1 MSVRHRGPVRA
12 TGSGDAAKR
21 RTLGACAATFVGL
34 GTVDAV
40 RVARARSRMHR
51 WWSATG
57 RRSASP

>member
-1 MSVRHRGPVRA
+1 MSLRHRGPARVA
-12 TGSGDAAKR
+12 GSDDAGKR
-21 RTLGACAATFVGL
+21 RTLGGCAATFIGL